1 MINLIFKL
9 FFENQRLEIFFFSI
23 NETITKIVYFMIIV
37 TKSKFDYLYQS
48 SDKILNLNVY
58 K

>member
-1 MINLIFKL
+1 MINLVFKL